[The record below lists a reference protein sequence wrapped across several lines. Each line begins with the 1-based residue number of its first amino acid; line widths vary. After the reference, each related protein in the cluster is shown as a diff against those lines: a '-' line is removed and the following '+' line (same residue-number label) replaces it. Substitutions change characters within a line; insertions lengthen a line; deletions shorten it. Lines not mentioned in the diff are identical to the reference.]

1 VELATQRA
9 QRLAKTATAHD
20 GTQPYT
26 AMHELV
32 SRLVHLKD

>member
-1 VELATQRA
+1 LGNATARA
-9 QRLAKTATAHD
+9 QRLAALTNAFD